1 MAITNTQRAISPIRY
16 QTRSGHAVIAI
27 YWFRLRRLR
36 GVYPRRR
43 VSPFVASNHQ
53 SDDRRHV
60 LATSGENPICIWQ
73 HLGQILLKSCF
84 FGRISSLSCR
94 LGGNFHAQTESRVA
108 ACRFARLVVLRDG
121 SQEAAS
127 SQSAG
132 AGCGQAEG
140 HCSRS
145 SRCSSACEEDASSSD
160 AADAIRADRRDS
172 LRR

>member
-36 GVYPRRR
+36 GVYARGAMRRR
-43 VSPFVASNHQ
+43 VSPFVASNHE

-73 HLGQILLKSCF
+73 HLGQIRFKSCF
-84 FGRISSLSCR
+84 SAAFHQTFTLSCR
-94 LGGNFHAQTESRVA
+94 FGGKFHAETESRVA
-108 ACRFARLVVLRDG
+108 ACRFARVVVLRDG

-132 AGCGQAEG
+132 ASCGQAEG

-160 AADAIRADRRDS
+160 ARGRRH
-172 LRR
+172 R